1 MSPPSAASRSMRFDI
16 ARTFACG
23 GSYGRWRRWLRSMRR
38 WLQKACALAQNNFC
52 RIKKCFF
59 HVSIHFHLILTV
71 TVLYPCSLPVT
82 IIEMSQL
89 QKLRIQITAHSRL
102 GTQHT
107 HTPPHWFCCAAC
119 TSAWCCSAFAACW
132 SSSMVH
138 LFSAGG
144 GEVNAARGSGTAAY
158 AAASASAS
166 AALMGARLVSCHSFS
181 ARPMSEFI

>member
-1 MSPPSAASRSMRFDI
+1 MATIDEEVAAEGLRPCSEQFLSNKKMFFSCFDSLSSDIDCYSVVQCSSA
-16 ARTFACG
+16 
-23 GSYGRWRRWLRSMRR
+23 
-38 WLQKACALAQNNFC
+38 
-52 RIKKCFF
+52 
-59 HVSIHFHLILTV
+59 V
-71 TVLYPCSLPVT
+71 PCSLPVT

-181 ARPMSEFI
+181 ARPMSEFISGRCAAQYHSQCGGGGGRMRR